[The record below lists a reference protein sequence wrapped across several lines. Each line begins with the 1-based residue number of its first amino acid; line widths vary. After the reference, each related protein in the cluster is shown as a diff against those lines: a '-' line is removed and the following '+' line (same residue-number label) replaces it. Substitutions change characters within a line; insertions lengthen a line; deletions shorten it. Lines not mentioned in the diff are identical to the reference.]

1 MRILVRRM
9 GYAAV
14 ARLVGSG
21 EDSGVGDGTVSV
33 GTGVSVG
40 SGGVAVGATVA

>member
-9 GYAAV
+9 GYAV